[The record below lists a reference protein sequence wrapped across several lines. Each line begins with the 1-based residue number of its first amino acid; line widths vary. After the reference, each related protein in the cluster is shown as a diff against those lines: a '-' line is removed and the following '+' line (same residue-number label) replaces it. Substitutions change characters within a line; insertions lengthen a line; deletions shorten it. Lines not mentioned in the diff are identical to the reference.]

1 MALTKGYKYLA
12 SLLAYVLVMVCSSAH
27 EYNLLKGRELESLVY
42 FLISILSALKA
53 PLPTFLGPSFV
64 Y

>member
-42 FLISILSALKA
+42 FLISKA
-53 PLPTFLGPSFV
+53 
-64 Y
+64 